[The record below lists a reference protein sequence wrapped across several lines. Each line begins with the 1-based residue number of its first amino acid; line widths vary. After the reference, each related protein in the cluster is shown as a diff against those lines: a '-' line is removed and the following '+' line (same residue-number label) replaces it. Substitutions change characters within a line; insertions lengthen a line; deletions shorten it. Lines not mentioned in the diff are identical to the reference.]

1 MKFYIKVD
9 LIDGLRLITGC
20 TTDRE
25 YAATQWGL
33 GKYSVVY
40 ADSAH
45 DVKAESIRAGLT
57 DSMTQDRFVRL
68 PEVMQL
74 TGISKTTVYYYIR
87 CGAFPKQYHLTA
99 RISAWKLSEIT
110 AWAESRTNG
119 GAV

>member
-1 MKFYIKVD
+1 MKFFIKVE

-33 GKYSVVY
+33 GKYSAVY
-40 ADSAH
+40 ADSVH
-45 DVKAESIRAGLT
+45 DLKAESIRAGLT
-57 DSMTQDRFVRL
+57 DPLTQERFVRL

-74 TGISKTTVYYYIR
+74 TGISKTTVYDYIR
-87 CGAFPKQYHLTA
+87 RGAFPKQYHLTA

-110 AWAESRTNG
+110 AWLQTRTNG